1 MESSISFLANGLTIG
16 GVCILIAALVPIY
29 LLFKKFP
36 MGRIRSRW
44 YLLTALIF
52 FFIAGYL
59 VYTVTHWHSHLAF
72 SNLVVPAI
80 FFFGACFVL
89 LVNILSLQTAVDIRH
104 MAVMEHENMTDSLTG
119 LFNRRYME
127 QRMKEE
133 VTRALRYDLPLS
145 LLMLDIDHFKKIN
158 DTCGHQAGDKVLQN
172 LGKLILNAVRESDI
186 AVRCGGEEIMVITP
200 HTKAEVAGS
209 LAERLRSTVESA
221 DLLEAGGNNSP
232 GSVTVSIGVAQLG
245 GGTGQELIKKADE
258 AMYRA
263 KQEGRNRVVTS
274 NQ

>member
-1 MESSISFLANGLTIG
+1 MLTGL
-16 GVCILIAALVPIY
+16 IL
-29 LLFKKFP
+29 
-36 MGRIRSRW
+36 
-44 YLLTALIF
+44 

-59 VYTVTHWHSHLAF
+59 VYTVTHWHYHLAF
-72 SNLVVPAI
+72 SNLVVPAV

-89 LVNILSLQTAVDIRH
+89 LVNLLSLQTAVDIRQ
-104 MAVMEHENMTDSLTG
+104 MAVMEHENITDSLTG

-133 VTRALRYDLPLS
+133 VTRAQRYDLPLS

-172 LGKLILNAVRESDI
+172 LGKIIINIVRESDI
-186 AVRCGGEEIMVITP
+186 AVRYGGEEIIIITP
-200 HTKAEVAGS
+200 HTKVAVASS
-209 LAERLRSTVESA
+209 LAERLRATIESA

-232 GSVTVSIGVAQLG
+232 GSVTVSIGVAELG
-245 GGTGQELIKKADE
+245 GDTIQGLIKKADQ

-263 KQEGRNRVVTS
+263 KQEGRNRIATS